1 MAFCPDCEAEY
12 RAEVTVCPDCDV
24 ELVTALTPENRVHD
38 KSDLKYVPLRSFS
51 NSLEAEMAFE
61 LLDKNGIRA
70 YVRRGAVG
78 IFGTSFVGGALMV
91 AESDL
96 ECAIELYEA
105 YFNAESPAPTEE
117 NQN

>member
-1 MAFCPDCEAEY
+1 MAYCPDCEAEY
-12 RAEVTVCPDCDV
+12 RTGITVCPDCEV

-38 KSDLKYVPLRSFS
+38 KSDLKYVPLRSFN

-70 YVRRGAVG
+70 YVRSGEVG

-91 AESDL
+91 AEPDL
-96 ECAIELYEA
+96 ECAIEIYEA
-105 YFNAESPAPTEE
+105 YFNAESPAPTED
-117 NQN
+117 NQD